1 MVSRILKE
9 SLIMSKFLYN
19 NISFILINFR
29 LLCLILGLHS
39 GSNNLSTFIEWSL
52 GGRENNITATLLLDH
67 TSFIFLRVVLFI
79 SSNVVFY
86 SKRYIREDFNADR
99 FILLVFAFVVSI
111 VIIIISPNIIRIL
124 LGWDGL
130 GLVSYCLVIYYPT
143 KKSSSA
149 GILTVIRNRVGDIC
163 ILLRIGWFRIM
174 GDYNFLVW
182 RFWSEPI
189 QRNIVIYLVIFAA
202 ITKRAQV
209 PFSAWLPA
217 AIAAPT
223 PVSALV
229 HSSTLVTAG
238 VYLLIRFS
246 DTLELSSKTFLL
258 AISTITIFISG
269 LVANFEYDLKKI
281 IALSTLSQLGII
293 IFAIA
298 IGMYELAFFHLVIH
312 ALFKALLFL
321 CAGTAIHRIG
331 GSQDIRIYG
340 GLSKNFPVI
349 GVCLNYA
356 NLSLCGI
363 PFLAGFYSKDLIIEI
378 AAQRTINQFIL
389 AIIFIS
395 VGLTVRYRLRL
406 TVHTFID
413 FPNGS
418 ASRFICDQ
426 DRTIRIPIVNLTLFS
441 LFSGARLS
449 WTNFLNP
456 YSISLP
462 LSLKTIALVIITL
475 GGMLSFSFSLNSF
488 VKKNK
493 SIRVFNFLGNLWF
506 LPYNSGQILSFY
518 LLKLGKATLKFN
530 DQAWIEEASLHTLK
544 TRSTK
549 INIVFNWAQ
558 QNELKLHLLL
568 FLVWL
573 ILITLT
579 LM

>member
-1 MVSRILKE
+1 MVSKILKE

-19 NISFILINFR
+19 NISFILINLRFLS
-29 LLCLILGLHS
+29 LLLSLHT
-39 GSNNLSTFIEWSL
+39 GRNNNSTFIEWSL
-52 GGRENNITATLLLDH
+52 GGRENNLTATLLLDH
-67 TSFIFLRVVLFI
+67 TSFIFLSVVLFI
-79 SSNVVFY
+79 SSNVVY
-86 SKRYIREDFNADR
+86 YRKSYIREDFNANR
-99 FILLVFAFVVSI
+99 FILLVFAFVVSM

-143 KKSSSA
+143 KKSSRA

-163 ILLRIGWFRIM
+163 ILLRIGWFRII

-182 RFWSEPI
+182 RFWSEPL
-189 QRNIVIYLVIFAA
+189 QRRVIIYLIIFAA
-202 ITKRAQV
+202 MTKRAQV

-217 AIAAPT
+217 AMAAPT

-246 DTLELSSKTFLL
+246 DTLELRSKTFLL
-258 AISTITIFISG
+258 GVSTITIFMSG

-293 IFAIA
+293 MFAIA
-298 IGMYELAFFHLVIH
+298 IGIYELAFFHLVIH

-331 GSQDIRIYG
+331 GSQDIRVYG
-340 GLSKNFPVI
+340 GLRKNFPII

-356 NLSLCGI
+356 NLSLCGM

-389 AIIFIS
+389 IVIFIS
-395 VGLTVRYRLRL
+395 VGLTVRYSLRL
-406 TVHTFID
+406 TVYTFVD
-413 FPNGS
+413 FPNGN

-426 DRTIRIPIVNLTLFS
+426 DRIIRTPIINLTLFS
-441 LFSGARLS
+441 LLSGAGLR

-456 YSISLP
+456 YCINLP
-462 LSLKTIALVIITL
+462 LRLKTIALIIIIL
-475 GGMLSFSFSLNSF
+475 GGILRFAFSLNRLI
-488 VKKNK
+488 KKEK
-493 SIRVFNFLGNLWF
+493 GLRLLNFLGNLWF
-506 LPYNSGQILSFY
+506 LPYSSGQTMSFY
-518 LLKLGKATLKFN
+518 LLLLGKSTLKYN
-530 DQAWIEEASLHTLK
+530 DQAWIEEASLNTLK
-544 TRSTK
+544 IRSTK
-549 INIVFNWAQ
+549 INIVSNWIQ

-573 ILITLT
+573 MLVTLT

>member
-1 MVSRILKE
+1 
-9 SLIMSKFLYN
+9 MSKFLYN
-19 NISFILINFR
+19 NISFILINSRF
-29 LLCLILGLHS
+29 
-39 GSNNLSTFIEWSL
+39 LSLALSLYTGIHKTATFIEWNL
-52 GGRENNITATLLLDH
+52 GGGENNLTATLLFDH

-86 SKRYIREDFNADR
+86 RKSYIREDFNADR

-111 VIIIISPNIIRIL
+111 IIMIVSPNIIRIL

-143 KKSSSA
+143 KKSSRA

-163 ILLRIGWFRIM
+163 ILLRIGWFRII
-174 GDYNFLVW
+174 GDYNFLIW

-189 QRNIVIYLVIFAA
+189 QRRLIIYLIIFAA

-246 DTLELSSKTFLL
+246 DTLELRSKTFLL
-258 AISTITIFISG
+258 AVSTITIFISG
-269 LVANFEYDLKKI
+269 LVANFEFDLKKI
-281 IALSTLSQLGII
+281 IALSTLRQLGII

-298 IGMYELAFFHLVIH
+298 IGAYELAFFHLIIH

-331 GSQDIRIYG
+331 GSQDIRVYG
-340 GLSKNFPVI
+340 GISKNFPII

-356 NLSLCGI
+356 NLSLCGM

-378 AAQRTINQFIL
+378 AAQRVINQFIL
-389 AIIFIS
+389 GVIFIS
-395 VGLTVRYRLRL
+395 VGLTVSYRLRL
-406 TVHTFID
+406 TVYTFVD
-413 FPNGS
+413 FPNGN

-426 DRTIRIPIVNLTLFS
+426 DRTIRIPIINLTFFS
-441 LFSGARLS
+441 LLSGASLR
-449 WTNFLNP
+449 WGNFLNP
-456 YSISLP
+456 YCINLP
-462 LSLKTIALVIITL
+462 FTLKIIALLIIML
-475 GGMLSFSFSLNSF
+475 GALLRYAFSLNRLI
-488 VKKNK
+488 KKRQ
-493 SIRVFNFLGNLWF
+493 SIRILNFLGNLWF

-518 LLKLGKATLKFN
+518 LLKLGKATLKYN
-530 DQAWIEEASLHTLK
+530 DQAWIEEASLNTLK
-544 TRSTK
+544 TRSTN
-549 INIVFNWAQ
+549 INAIFNWVQ

-573 ILITLT
+573 ILVTLT
-579 LM
+579 LMYSIK